1 MMNDNEFK
9 MVITHPS
16 KNNSF
21 GKNIAVPFISG
32 VLGCSLVLGTCFG
45 VPSIKQK
52 LFSGTGSSVST
63 SSGASASTSENSGTI
78 NTDLVSLSKYSDTA
92 VYAANKIL
100 PSIVGISITYNVTS
114 SSPLYSMFGQGRG
127 SSTTSEATASGSG
140 IIISDDG
147 YIVTNNHVVDSSSES
162 TYYDI
167 SEATSIKVSLYGDDT
182 QYDAQIIGKDSQT
195 DLAVLKIDKTG
206 LTAAEFGDS
215 SSVQIGEFVLAIGNP
230 YNLDYSVTAGIIS
243 ALDRKMTIEN
253 TTYKVIQ
260 ADCAI
265 NSGNSGGALVNS
277 KGQVIG
283 ITTLK
288 LSGTGI
294 EGVSFAIPINDTIS
308 IYQTLIEKGKISRP
322 FVGISGLD
330 IDEATA
336 IRNGLT
342 KGIYVDSV
350 VSGSAAEEAG
360 IKSGD
365 VIVSFDGKSISTMD
379 ELNEIKN
386 TKNIGDKVEIE
397 FYRKNELKTVTIT
410 LGEI

>member
-1 MMNDNEFK
+1 MEDNNFVQK
-9 MVITHPS
+9 FDVNQKSNS
-16 KNNSF
+16 KQIFSAVLISFISAIIGGACALGIYLGIANNPKEEEVDTLASNINNNSY
-21 GKNIAVPFISG
+21 A
-32 VLGCSLVLGTCFG
+32 
-45 VPSIKQK
+45 
-52 LFSGTGSSVST
+52 SSPNLSQ
-63 SSGASASTSENSGTI
+63 
-78 NTDLVSLSKYSDTA
+78 VSLSNYSDTA
-92 VYAANKIL
+92 IYAAQKVL
-100 PSIVGISITYNVTS
+100 PSMVSIKVEYDVN
-114 SSPLYSMFGQGRG
+114 YFGMTKA
-127 SSTTSEATASGSG
+127 TTGSGSG
-140 IIISDDG
+140 VIISEDG
-147 YIVTNNHVVDSSSES
+147 YILTNNHVISSADSSSFYQVS
-162 TYYDI
+162 D
-167 SEATSIKVSLYGDDT
+167 AKSITVKIYGDET
-182 QYDAQIIGKDSQT
+182 EYPAEIVGTDSQT

-206 LTAAEFGDS
+206 LQAAELGDS

-230 YNLDYSVTAGIIS
+230 YNLDFSVTAGIIS
-243 ALDRKMTIEN
+243 ALNREMTVDS

-308 IYQTLIEKGKISRP
+308 IYKTLIEKGKISRP
-322 FVGISGLD
+322 FVGVSGLD

-350 VSGSAAEEAG
+350 VSGSSAEKAG

-365 VIVSFDGKSISTMD
+365 VIVSFDGKDISTMD

-386 TKNIGDKVEIE
+386 TKNIGDNVEIK
-397 FYRKNELKTVTIT
+397 FYRKSELKTVTIT
-410 LGEI
+410 LGEK

>member
-1 MMNDNEFK
+1 MGENDFVQKFNY
-9 MVITHPS
+9 S
-16 KNNSF
+16 KNSNRKQIATTVVASF
-21 GKNIAVPFISG
+21 VSAVVGGACALG
-32 VLGCSLVLGTCFG
+32 VYVGLNKEPAKALETSKTN
-45 VPSIKQK
+45 
-52 LFSGTGSSVST
+52 TGSIVET
-63 SSGASASTSENSGTI
+63 SNPNLSQ
-78 NTDLVSLSKYSDTA
+78 VSLTNYSDTA
-92 VYAANKIL
+92 IYAAQKAL
-100 PSIVGISITYNVTS
+100 PSMVSISVEYDVNYMGMKKAVA
-114 SSPLYSMFGQGRG
+114 G
-127 SSTTSEATASGSG
+127 SGSG
-140 IIISDDG
+140 VILSEDG
-147 YIVTNNHVVDSSSES
+147 YILTNNHVISSADSSSFYQVS
-162 TYYDI
+162 D
-167 SEATSIKVSLYGDDT
+167 AKSIKVKIYGDDT
-182 QYDAQIIGKDSQT
+182 EYSAEIIGTDSQT

-206 LTAAEFGDS
+206 LQAAELGDS

-230 YNLDYSVTAGIIS
+230 YNLDFSVTAGIIS
-243 ALDRKMTIEN
+243 ALNREMTVDS

-308 IYQTLIEKGKISRP
+308 IYKTLIEKGKISRP
-322 FVGISGLD
+322 FVGVSGLD

-350 VSGSAAEEAG
+350 VSGSSAEKAG

-365 VIVSFDGKSISTMD
+365 VIVSFDGKDISTMD

-386 TKNIGDKVEIE
+386 TKNIGDNVEIK
-397 FYRKNELKTVTIT
+397 FYRKSELKTVTIT
-410 LGEI
+410 LGEK

>member
-1 MMNDNEFK
+1 MEDNGFVKKFEY
-9 MVITHPS
+9 S
-16 KNNSF
+16 KSSNRKQVYTTILIS
-21 GKNIAVPFISG
+21 FISAIIG
-32 VLGCSLVLGTCFG
+32 GSCALGIYFG
-45 VPSIKQK
+45 
-52 LFSGTGSSVST
+52 FNRASGDKVVDTST
-63 SSGASASTSENSGTI
+63 SNSKVNYDI
-78 NTDLVSLSKYSDTA
+78 SDLNLSQVSLSNYSDTA
-92 VYAANKIL
+92 IYAAQKAL
-100 PSIVGISITYNVTS
+100 PSMVSITVEYDVNYMGMKKS
-114 SSPLYSMFGQGRG
+114 AAG
-127 SSTTSEATASGSG
+127 AGSG
-140 IIISDDG
+140 VVISDDG
-147 YIVTNNHVVDSSSES
+147 YILTNNHVISSSDSSSFYQVS
-162 TYYDI
+162 DAK
-167 SEATSIKVSLYGDDT
+167 SVKVKIYGDET
-182 QYDAQIIGKDSQT
+182 EYTAEIIGTDSQT

-206 LTAAEFGDS
+206 LTAAEFGNS

-243 ALDRKMTIEN
+243 ALDRKMTVEN

-308 IYQTLIEKGKISRP
+308 IYQTLIEKGKVSRP

>member
-1 MMNDNEFK
+1 MEDNGFVKKFEY
-9 MVITHPS
+9 S
-16 KNNSF
+16 KSSNRKKVYTTILIS
-21 GKNIAVPFISG
+21 FISAIIG
-32 VLGCSLVLGTCFG
+32 GSCALGIYFG
-45 VPSIKQK
+45 
-52 LFSGTGSSVST
+52 FNRASGDKVVDTST
-63 SSGASASTSENSGTI
+63 SNSKVNYAI
-78 NTDLVSLSKYSDTA
+78 SDLNLSQVSLSNYSDTA
-92 VYAANKIL
+92 IYAAQKAL
-100 PSIVGISITYNVTS
+100 PSMVSITVEYDVNYMGMKKS
-114 SSPLYSMFGQGRG
+114 
-127 SSTTSEATASGSG
+127 ATGAGSG
-140 IIISDDG
+140 VVISDDG
-147 YIVTNNHVVDSSSES
+147 YILTNNHVISSSDSSSFYQVS
-162 TYYDI
+162 DAK
-167 SEATSIKVSLYGDDT
+167 SVKVKIYGDET
-182 QYDAQIIGKDSQT
+182 EYTAEIIGTDSQT

-206 LTAAEFGDS
+206 LTAAEFGNS

-243 ALDRKMTIEN
+243 ALDRKMTVEN

-308 IYQTLIEKGKISRP
+308 IYQTLIEKGKVSRP

-360 IKSGD
+360 IEPGD
-365 VIVSFDGKSISTMD
+365 IIVAFDGKNISTMD

-386 TKNIGDKVEIE
+386 TKNIGDKIEIR
-397 FYRKNELKTVTIT
+397 FYRKNKEKTVTIT
-410 LGEI
+410 LGEN

>member
-1 MMNDNEFK
+1 MEDNNFVQK
-9 MVITHPS
+9 FDVNQKSNS
-16 KNNSF
+16 KQIFSAVLISFISAIIGGACALGIYLGIANNPKEEVDTLASNINNNS
-21 GKNIAVPFISG
+21 NA
-32 VLGCSLVLGTCFG
+32 
-45 VPSIKQK
+45 
-52 LFSGTGSSVST
+52 SSPNLSQ
-63 SSGASASTSENSGTI
+63 
-78 NTDLVSLSKYSDTA
+78 VSLSNYSDTA
-92 VYAANKIL
+92 IYAAQKVL
-100 PSIVGISITYNVTS
+100 PSMVSIKVEYDVN
-114 SSPLYSMFGQGRG
+114 YFGMTKA
-127 SSTTSEATASGSG
+127 TTGSGSG
-140 IIISDDG
+140 VIISEDG
-147 YIVTNNHVVDSSSES
+147 YILTNNHVISSADSSSFYQVS
-162 TYYDI
+162 D
-167 SEATSIKVSLYGDDT
+167 AKSITVKIYGDET
-182 QYDAQIIGKDSQT
+182 EYPAEIVGTDSQT

-206 LTAAEFGDS
+206 LQAAELGDS

-230 YNLDYSVTAGIIS
+230 YNLDFSVTAGIIS
-243 ALDRKMTIEN
+243 ALNREMTVDS

-308 IYQTLIEKGKISRP
+308 IYKTLIEKGKISRP
-322 FVGISGLD
+322 FVGVSGLD

-350 VSGSAAEEAG
+350 VSGSSAEKAG

-365 VIVSFDGKSISTMD
+365 VIVSFDGKDISTMD

-386 TKNIGDKVEIE
+386 TKNIGDNVEIK
-397 FYRKNELKTVTIT
+397 FYRKSELKTVTIT
-410 LGEI
+410 LGEK

>member
-1 MMNDNEFK
+1 MEDNGFVKKFEY
-9 MVITHPS
+9 S
-16 KNNSF
+16 KSSNRKQVYTTILIS
-21 GKNIAVPFISG
+21 FISAIIG
-32 VLGCSLVLGTCFG
+32 GSCALGIYFG
-45 VPSIKQK
+45 
-52 LFSGTGSSVST
+52 FNRASGDKVVDTST
-63 SSGASASTSENSGTI
+63 SNSKVNYDI
-78 NTDLVSLSKYSDTA
+78 SDLNLSQVSLSNYSDTA
-92 VYAANKIL
+92 IYAAQKAL
-100 PSIVGISITYNVTS
+100 PSMVSITVEYDVNYMGMKKS
-114 SSPLYSMFGQGRG
+114 AAG
-127 SSTTSEATASGSG
+127 AGSG
-140 IIISDDG
+140 VVISDDG
-147 YIVTNNHVVDSSSES
+147 YILTNNHVISSSDSSSFYQVS
-162 TYYDI
+162 DAK
-167 SEATSIKVSLYGDDT
+167 SVKVKIYGDET
-182 QYDAQIIGKDSQT
+182 EYTAEIIGTDSQT

-206 LTAAEFGDS
+206 LTAAEFGNS

-243 ALDRKMTIEN
+243 ALDRKMTVEN

-308 IYQTLIEKGKISRP
+308 IYQTLIEKGKVSRP

-360 IKSGD
+360 IEPGD
-365 VIVSFDGKSISTMD
+365 IIVAFDGKNISTMD

-386 TKNIGDKVEIE
+386 TKNIGDKIEIR
-397 FYRKNELKTVTIT
+397 FYRKNKEKTVTIT
-410 LGEI
+410 LAEN

>member
-1 MMNDNEFK
+1 MEDNGFVKKFEY
-9 MVITHPS
+9 S
-16 KNNSF
+16 KSSNRKQVYTTILIS
-21 GKNIAVPFISG
+21 FISAIIG
-32 VLGCSLVLGTCFG
+32 GSCALGIYFG
-45 VPSIKQK
+45 
-52 LFSGTGSSVST
+52 FNRASGDKVVDTST
-63 SSGASASTSENSGTI
+63 SNSKVNYDI
-78 NTDLVSLSKYSDTA
+78 SDLNLSQVSLSNYSDTA
-92 VYAANKIL
+92 IYAAQKAL
-100 PSIVGISITYNVTS
+100 PSMVSITVEYDVNYMGMKKS
-114 SSPLYSMFGQGRG
+114 AAG
-127 SSTTSEATASGSG
+127 AGSG
-140 IIISDDG
+140 VVISDDG
-147 YIVTNNHVVDSSSES
+147 YILTNNHVISSSDSSSFYQVS
-162 TYYDI
+162 DAK
-167 SEATSIKVSLYGDDT
+167 SVKVKIYGDET
-182 QYDAQIIGKDSQT
+182 EYTAEIIGTDSQT

-308 IYQTLIEKGKISRP
+308 IYQTLIEKGKVSRP

-360 IKSGD
+360 IEPGD
-365 VIVSFDGKSISTMD
+365 IIVAFDGKNISTMD

-386 TKNIGDKVEIE
+386 TKNIGDKIEIR
-397 FYRKNELKTVTIT
+397 FYRKNKEKTVTIT
-410 LGEI
+410 LGEN

>member
-1 MMNDNEFK
+1 
-9 MVITHPS
+9 
-16 KNNSF
+16 
-21 GKNIAVPFISG
+21 
-32 VLGCSLVLGTCFG
+32 
-45 VPSIKQK
+45 
-52 LFSGTGSSVST
+52 
-63 SSGASASTSENSGTI
+63 
-78 NTDLVSLSKYSDTA
+78 
-92 VYAANKIL
+92 
-100 PSIVGISITYNVTS
+100 
-114 SSPLYSMFGQGRG
+114 
-127 SSTTSEATASGSG
+127 
-140 IIISDDG
+140 
-147 YIVTNNHVVDSSSES
+147 
-162 TYYDI
+162 
-167 SEATSIKVSLYGDDT
+167 
-182 QYDAQIIGKDSQT
+182 
-195 DLAVLKIDKTG
+195 
-206 LTAAEFGDS
+206 
-215 SSVQIGEFVLAIGNP
+215 
-230 YNLDYSVTAGIIS
+230 
-243 ALDRKMTIEN
+243 MTIEN